1 MADNFTVYYEY
12 SGDQPIDQAYLYPLS
27 PGVHIPTSILA
38 NNCRKLSSWQ
48 SSTQVTERWLC
59 FAGSEQT

>member
-27 PGVHIPTSILA
+27 PECAHPNINI
-38 NNCRKLSSWQ
+38 
-48 SSTQVTERWLC
+48 TEQL
-59 FAGSEQT
+59 